1 MSYCREHNWRSN
13 DHECDCPYCERE
25 REKLDAE
32 AALLAS
38 VINDRAGT
46 SFSTLMGGTGQ
57 TAHDYEL
64 TGEQQADFLLRFT
77 VRLRDDAKRDLAD
90 DLIHLAVGLLSG
102 GLAGT
107 AEAVASKM
115 VAKASKYFEELNA
128 EEAAKAKGAA

>member
-1 MSYCREHNWRSN
+1 MSYCYEHNWRSN
-13 DHECDCPYCERE
+13 DHEADCPTCERE

-46 SFSTLMGGTGQ
+46 SFSTLMGGTGEV
-57 TAHDYEL
+57 AHDYEL
-64 TGEQQADFLLRFT
+64 TGENQADFLLRFT

-107 AEAVASKM
+107 AEAVASTL
-115 VAKASKYFEELNA
+115 VAKAARYFEELNA
-128 EEAAKAKGAA
+128 EEAAKSKGAA